1 MASAA
6 DITALL
12 RPTVEAMALELW
24 GVELLPQ
31 GKRSMLR
38 VYIDHKDGVTVDDCA
53 KVSHQISG
61 VLDVEEPVA
70 GEYVLEV
77 SSPGMERPLFTLEQY
92 APYIGTTL
100 NVRLN
105 LAFEGRKKFKGQL
118 VAIEGVDV
126 VIRVDDEEYLLPF
139 ETIHKANLVF
149 RD

>member
-92 APYIGTTL
+92 APYIGATL

-118 VAIEGVDV
+118 VAIEGDDV